1 MRQIFLRARTGDIDR
16 HGQPNHRWSNGG
28 APPLLLAA
36 AAGAAAVAMPQVSRA
51 QTAVWRFQS
60 AWASRDIFHEF
71 AVDYAKK
78 VEEMTGGRLKF
89 DVLAAGSVV
98 PAFQMQDAVHA
109 GILDGGHGVC
119 DIWYRKHKAA
129 SLFGSPP
136 SFGWDAHGMLAWFY
150 FGRRRGA
157 VPGAGQRHPQAQ
169 SRRACFTFRCR
180 PSRSAGSR
188 RKSRAPMT
196 SRASATGPKDLA
208 ADVFRELGASVTVL
222 PSGEIV
228 PIMDRG
234 LLDAAG
240 LNNPSSDLQLGLPD
254 VAKFYMM
261 GSHHRPAGAL
271 EIVFNKAKHDAL
283 PAEIKS
289 ILRHAAF
296 AASTAQLGMAYA
308 RYPKDLDEIRKRGV
322 NVVRTG
328 DAVLRAQLAAW
339 DKVIAEHSKEPFF
352 AKVIASQKAWVR
364 RLQPY
369 LAANNL
375 GSAELAAAYKHF
387 FG

>member
-1 MRQIFLRARTGDIDR
+1 MANRITA
-16 HGQPNHRWSNGG
+16 G
-28 APPLLLAA
+28 ATLPRRLLLAA
-36 AAGAAAVAMPQVSRA
+36 GLAAVAMPQVSRA

-60 AWASRDIFHEF
+60 AWPSRDIFHEF
-71 AVDYAKK
+71 AVDYTKK
-78 VEEMTGGRLKF
+78 IEEMTGGRLKF
-89 DVLAAGSVV
+89 DMLAAGSVV

-109 GILDGGHGVC
+109 GILDAGHGVC

-150 FGRRRGA
+150 SGGGEALYRELTNDILKLNLTGLLYF
-157 VPGAGQRHPQAQ
+157 PMPAQ
-169 SRRACFTFRCR
+169 PLGWFKKEIKGVDDLKGISY
-180 PSRSAGSR
+180 RSEG
-188 RKSRAPMT
+188 
-196 SRASATGPKDLA
+196 LA
-208 ADVFRELGASVTVL
+208 ADMFRELGASVTIL

-234 LLDAAG
+234 QLDAAG
-240 LNNPSSDLQLGLPD
+240 LNNPSSDLQLGLPE

-271 EIVFNKAKHDAL
+271 EIVFNKARHDAL

-289 ILRHAAF
+289 ILRHAAL
-296 AASTAQLGMAYA
+296 AASASQLGMAYA

-322 NVVRTG
+322 NVVRSG

-375 GSAELAAAYKHF
+375 GSGEFAAAYKHF

>member
-1 MRQIFLRARTGDIDR
+1 MAGRITSVATPARR
-16 HGQPNHRWSNGG
+16 RF
-28 APPLLLAA
+28 LLAA
-36 AAGAAAVAMPQVSRA
+36 GAGAVTVAMPQVSRA

-60 AWASRDIFHEF
+60 AWPSRDIFHEF
-71 AVDYAKK
+71 ASGYAKT

-119 DIWYRKHKAA
+119 DIWYRKNAAA

-136 SFGWDAHGMLAWFY
+136 PFGWDAHGMLAWFY
-150 FGRRRGA
+150 
-157 VPGAGQRHPQAQ
+157 
-169 SRRACFTFRCR
+169 
-180 PSRSAGSR
+180 SAGGEALYR
-188 RKSRAPMT
+188 ELLNDVLKLNLVGLLYFPMPVQPLGWFKKEIKT
-196 SRASATGPKDLA
+196 ADDFKGLNYRSDGLATEMFK
-208 ADVFRELGASVTVL
+208 ELGAAVTIL
-222 PSGEIV
+222 PGSEIA
-228 PIMDRG
+228 PIMNRG
-234 LLDAAG
+234 LLDAAA
-240 LNNPSSDLQLGLPD
+240 LNNPSSDLQLGLPE

-261 GSHHRPAGAL
+261 GSHHRPAGAF
-271 EIVFNKAKHDAL
+271 EIAFNKARHDAL

-296 AASTAQLGMAYA
+296 AASTSQLGMAYA
-308 RYPKDLDEIRKRGV
+308 RYPKDLDEIRRRGV
-322 NVVRTG
+322 SVVRTG

-352 AKVIASQKAWVR
+352 AKVIASQKSWVR
-364 RLQPY
+364 RLRPY
-369 LAANNL
+369 LETNDL

>member
-1 MRQIFLRARTGDIDR
+1 
-16 HGQPNHRWSNGG
+16 
-28 APPLLLAA
+28 
-36 AAGAAAVAMPQVSRA
+36 
-51 QTAVWRFQS
+51 
-60 AWASRDIFHEF
+60 
-71 AVDYAKK
+71 
-78 VEEMTGGRLKF
+78 MT
-89 DVLAAGSVV
+89 
-98 PAFQMQDAVHA
+98 
-109 GILDGGHGVC
+109 I
-119 DIWYRKHKAA
+119 
-129 SLFGSPP
+129 
-136 SFGWDAHGMLAWFY
+136 
-150 FGRRRGA
+150 
-157 VPGAGQRHPQAQ
+157 
-169 SRRACFTFRCR
+169 
-180 PSRSAGSR
+180 
-188 RKSRAPMT
+188 
-196 SRASATGPKDLA
+196 
-208 ADVFRELGASVTVL
+208 L

-240 LNNPSSDLQLGLPD
+240 LNNPSSDLQLGLPE

-261 GSHHRPAGAL
+261 GSHHRPAGAF
-271 EIVFNKAKHDAL
+271 EIVFNKARHDAL

-328 DAVLRAQLAAW
+328 EAVLRAQLAAW

-364 RLQPY
+364 RMQPY

-375 GSAELAAAYKHF
+375 GSGELAAAYKHF